1 LCFRGNAPGE
11 LWGDI
16 RVQTIPSP
24 HFFFSKTTTAVPST
38 ARLEGYEHGDIK
50 ANGVVI
56 DLSELLPSASPDF
69 DEISGWSVEAW
80 VDRNNPAHTFHF
92 YIQYDHLNPVVVFGY
107 DLLVE
112 PVKGTDKIKCT
123 SAPSPIPRIA
133 WRIAT
138 RTLPRL
144 LSRLTC
150 LHS

>member
-1 LCFRGNAPGE
+1 MLKYLLAFAFANPLCGHCQSFA
-11 LWGDI
+11 D
-16 RVQTIPSP
+16 SP
-24 HFFFSKTTTAVPST
+24 FYKTTTAVPST
-38 ARLEGYEHGDIK
+38 ASVEGYEHGDIK

-56 DLSELLPSASPDF
+56 DLSELLPSSSPDF
-69 DEISGWSVEAW
+69 DEISGWSVGAW
-80 VDRNNPAHTFHF
+80 VDRNNPVHTFHF